1 MFSSLRSRLLLG
13 FFVVIG
19 VVLLTSAITLLLFVA
34 RSNLASRLEL
44 RSTAARLLQQPVFE
58 LNRPGLFDEVV
69 ARVDENTGFRTVIID
84 SASEP
89 TASPTAQFSH
99 HWGAA
104 AGLDSGGWGSAG
116 ALVAAG
122 AADQSIGGVATR

>member
-84 SASEP
+84 RNGNVLADSQSD
-89 TASPTAQFSH
+89 QFP
-99 HWGAA
+99 
-104 AGLDSGGWGSAG
+104 
-116 ALVAAG
+116 
-122 AADQSIGGVATR
+122 QPKN